1 MKKLLLLALLVAC
14 AKKQTITPPP
24 PPLRPEP
31 EPLPEKTTAVAPKDC
46 QPNDPKLEPPAI
58 PFNERS
64 IPEGTRLAEEAKG
77 KLKLAEGAELE
88 RSLREQY
95 TTDGVAELITA
106 LKADPY
112 NVTATYTLAAAYAHM
127 GRSQCAINLLDRM
140 IQMRSHASKK
150 AEVEAHLDKLL
161 GRKQTLD
168 PNFAEM
174 RRDDRFRA
182 LIQKMCEGTN
192 DPSCVYGAQ
201 RDNR

>member
-1 MKKLLLLALLVAC
+1 VCPNAITQAPVSVA
-14 AKKQTITPPP
+14 AS
-24 PPLRPEP
+24 
-31 EPLPEKTTAVAPKDC
+31 TTAVAPKDC

-112 NVTATYTLAAAYAHM
+112 NVTATYSLAAAYAHM
-127 GRSQCAINLLDRM
+127 GRSHPRAGPACCRRAWAARAHVPARSPHLGCLAIWARP
-140 IQMRSHASKK
+140 
-150 AEVEAHLDKLL
+150 V
-161 GRKQTLD
+161 G
-168 PNFAEM
+168 PNAAVV
-174 RRDDRFRA
+174 RFSFSA
-182 LIQKMCEGTN
+182 NFIIGPPN
-192 DPSCVYGAQ
+192 GI
-201 RDNR
+201 